1 MALHAT
7 LTGADLH
14 EPKGVDAA
22 SANTVYIANGS
33 GSGTWGKVGSTGI
46 DTGTVKNLNK
56 EQMFGA
62 YIDIGTAGSRY
73 LGFAKPVRVE
83 KIVAVIQSSTSGA
96 ATVLTFKNNSGLT
109 MGTINIPDGAPAGA
123 LYTLVPVIN
132 HDFLTDTRIQID
144 SDGGTSTN
152 TNVQFTFEL
161 TWT

>member
-1 MALHAT
+1 MSLHAT

-14 EPKGVDAA
+14 EPKGVAAA

-33 GSGTWGKVGSTGI
+33 GSGSWTKVGSSGI
-46 DTGTVKNLNK
+46 DTSTVKNLNK

-62 YIDIGTAGSRY
+62 YIDIGTAGTRY
-73 LGFAKPVRVE
+73 LGFAKPVRVD
-83 KIVAVIQSSTSGA
+83 KIVTVIQSATAGA
-96 ATVLTFKNNSGLT
+96 ATILTFKNNSGLT
-109 MGTINIPDGAPAGA
+109 MGTINIPNGAPAGA
-123 LYTLVPVIN
+123 LYTLNPVVN
-132 HDFLTDTRIQID
+132 NDFLVDTRIQID

>member
-14 EPKGVDAA
+14 EPKGVAAA
-22 SANTVYIANGS
+22 SANTVYVANGS
-33 GSGTWGKVGSTGI
+33 GSGTWSKVGASSVE
-46 DTGTVKNLNK
+46 TGTVKNLNK

-62 YIDIGTAGSRY
+62 YTDIGTAGSRY
-73 LGFAKPVRVE
+73 LGFAKPVKVD
-83 KIVAVIQSSTSGA
+83 KIVAVIQSATSGA
-96 ATVLTFKNNSGLT
+96 DTVLTFKNNSGLT
-109 MGTINIPDGAPAGA
+109 MGTITVPNGAPAGA
-123 LYTLVPVIN
+123 LYALSPTIN
-132 HDFLTDTRIQID
+132 NDFLTETRIQID